1 MIWYVIVFSI
11 MEVKIRSAYRFVDE
25 IPARLRVVGVWG
37 GELTEGGQ
45 RLNTDQ
51 KLSEAIDDLRFR
63 GELGETLLVPQ
74 GTGFV
79 LLFGLGRK
87 RGANPETVR
96 LAGARLIQAL
106 SRLPFREVVTET
118 FLSEKL
124 GKKEASYALAEG
136 ILLGAYEWQKYKSES
151 ESKKL
156 RLWLARSSGTAVER
170 AETVAQAV
178 HLARDLV
185 NEPPNH
191 LTPPLL
197 AQRAA
202 NLAQE
207 VGLEVRIHDEAA
219 IQAMGMGAFYAVG
232 QGSANP
238 PRFIELIYR
247 PQGKPDRVVAMVGKG
262 ITFDSGGYSL
272 KTAEGMITMKCDM
285 SGAAA
290 VIAAIWAVAR
300 LGSNLEV
307 RAYVAAAENLIS
319 GGAYRVGDVLHS
331 LLGKTIE
338 ITNTD
343 AEGRLTLADAITHAD
358 QQGADAIVELSTLTG
373 ACVVALGD
381 KVAGLFAN
389 DSRWGREVQ
398 DAAERAGEKVW
409 PMPLEDEYLESLHSH
424 TADLKNTHGRSRY
437 GGAITAALFLA
448 EFTDKPLVHLD
459 IAGPAYTERAH
470 SLGPAGGTGFGVRS
484 LIELVCPVAD

>member
-1 MIWYVIVFSI
+1 
-11 MEVKIRSAYRFVDE
+11 MEVKIRSAYRYVDE

-37 GELTEGGQ
+37 GELTEGGL
-45 RLNTDQ
+45 RLNTTQ
-51 KLSEAIDDLRFR
+51 QLEKAIDELKFKGD
-63 GELGETLLVPQ
+63 LGETLLVP
-74 GTGFV
+74 TGSEFV
-79 LLFGLGRK
+79 MLFGLGRK
-87 RGANPETVR
+87 RGANTDTLR
-96 LAGARLIQAL
+96 LAGAKLVKALARL
-106 SRLPFREVVTET
+106 SFREAVTET
-118 FLSEKL
+118 FWAEKL

-151 ESKKL
+151 ENRKL
-156 RLWLARSSGTAVER
+156 RLWLARSSGPAVER
-170 AETVAQAV
+170 AEVVAQAV

-191 LTPPLL
+191 LTPGLL
-197 AQRAA
+197 AERATT
-202 NLAQE
+202 LASG
-207 VGLEVRIHDEAA
+207 VGLEVRIHDAEA
-219 IQAMGMGAFYAVG
+219 IRELGMGAFYAVG
-232 QGSANP
+232 QGSDNP

-247 PQGKPDRVVAMVGKG
+247 PQGKAERVVAIVGKG

-272 KTAEGMITMKCDM
+272 KPAEGMITMKCDM

-290 VIAAIWAVAR
+290 VIAAIWAVAQ
-300 LGSNLEV
+300 LGSRQEV
-307 RAYVAAAENLIS
+307 RAYVAAAENLVS
-319 GGAYRVGDVLHS
+319 GAAYRVGDVLHS

-343 AEGRLTLADAITHAD
+343 AEGRLTLADAITYAD
-358 QQGADAIVELSTLTG
+358 QQGADTIVELSTLTG

-389 DSRWGREVQ
+389 DPRWGREVQ

-409 PMPLEDEYLESLHSH
+409 PMPLEYEYLESLQSN

-448 EFTDKPLVHLD
+448 EFTEKPLVHLD

-470 SLGPAGGTGFGVRS
+470 GLGPAGGTGFGVRS
-484 LIELVCPVAD
+484 LLELVCPIEE